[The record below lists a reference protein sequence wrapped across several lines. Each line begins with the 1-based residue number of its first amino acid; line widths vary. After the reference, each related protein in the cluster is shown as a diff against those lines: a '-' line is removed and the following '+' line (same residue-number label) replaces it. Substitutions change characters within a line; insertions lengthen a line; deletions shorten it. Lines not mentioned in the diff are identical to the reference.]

1 MITIELCTDDYREC
15 LHTNFRP
22 QAGNFPAE
30 FCRSWLANLCPSQL
44 PNSSDHQLVT
54 NREREGLLPR
64 ERMMILGRRTV
75 VQDSN
80 DTTSETFAE
89 RLIGSWACFETAVLH
104 WTELNSV
111 VPARFAKR
119 APSLF
124 GALCLSSCC
133 AMVLHGVPDGVVFVK
148 QLEKYFNLKLIFF
161 NNFCY
166 FSTVALTMSEN

>member
-1 MITIELCTDDYREC
+1 MITTELCTDDYRES

-54 NREREGLLPR
+54 NREKERLLPQ

-80 DTTSETFAE
+80 DTTSETFAG

-111 VPARFAKR
+111 VPARFANR

-133 AMVLHGVPDGVVFVK
+133 AMLLHGVPDGGGFVK
-148 QLEKYFNLKLIFF
+148 QLEKYFNLKFIFSIIF
-161 NNFCY
+161 AI
-166 FSTVALTMSEN
+166 FSSMIQWQ